1 MTDAADN
8 PELLSLRYV
17 DIDTLSAWDR
27 NAKKHDFGALVES
40 IVRHGF
46 RDPPAYDSAL
56 NAGAGGVAE
65 GNGRADAL
73 RMMRAQ
79 QMQPPR
85 GILLQDGRWF
95 APVLFGV
102 DSASQAAA
110 EAYAVAHNNLTMAG
124 GDFTDLD
131 MSKMWDSVGYADLLA
146 DLARQGE
153 SPVTIDESALDALL
167 AALAP
172 LPEIGQGGDAFDT
185 TPDDGP
191 TRTALGELWLIGGVH
206 RLLVGDCTDAANV
219 ARLMDGERAD
229 CVFTSPPYAVGVD
242 YGETYQDTIDNL
254 RAMLPKLAHLWRD
267 VVTPGGFVVLNFGDV
282 APARD
287 IAKVD
292 EVCEYPM
299 AVEYWPVFR
308 AEGWF
313 LHSRRI
319 WCKPNARVNS
329 MWCIGS
335 NRAATDWEHLWTWRN
350 PGDAIVKRV
359 DGEMRS
365 ALGWIDTSLMH
376 GVDVGK
382 EVHGAGM
389 ALGIVEWMLNIH
401 SRPNAIVLE
410 PFCGTGTTIIGGH
423 RLGRRVYA
431 TEISPRFADVIL
443 KRAEAENLVCEL
455 ISE

>member
-27 NAKKHDFGALVES
+27 NAKKHDVGALVES

-153 SPVTIDESALDALL
+153 SPVTIDETALDALL
-167 AALAP
+167 AALNPDIVVPDPAP
-172 LPEIGQGGDAFDT
+172 QQEPASKSECFIEIY
-185 TPDDGP
+185 
-191 TRTALGELWLIGGVH
+191 
-206 RLLVGDCTDAANV
+206 CT
-219 ARLMDGERAD
+219 
-229 CVFTSPPYAVGVD
+229 
-242 YGETYQDTIDNL
+242 
-254 RAMLPKLAHLWRD
+254 
-267 VVTPGGFVVLNFGDV
+267 
-282 APARD
+282 
-287 IAKVD
+287 
-292 EVCEYPM
+292 
-299 AVEYWPVFR
+299 
-308 AEGWF
+308 
-313 LHSRRI
+313 
-319 WCKPNARVNS
+319 
-329 MWCIGS
+329 
-335 NRAATDWEHLWTWRN
+335 AATLQQIRSTLDSW
-350 PGDAIVKRV
+350 VK
-359 DGEMRS
+359 
-365 ALGWIDTSLMH
+365 
-376 GVDVGK
+376 
-382 EVHGAGM
+382 VHHAT
-389 ALGIVEWMLNIH
+389 VNI
-401 SRPNAIVLE
+401 S
-410 PFCGTGTTIIGGH
+410 
-423 RLGRRVYA
+423 
-431 TEISPRFADVIL
+431 
-443 KRAEAENLVCEL
+443 
-455 ISE
+455 